1 MSSLDSGLYS
11 KMDGAMRRFGGC
23 LNCDSCDS
31 CDFGITLI
39 AHFAVES
46 Q

>member
-23 LNCDSCDS
+23 PNCDS